1 METCVWS
8 QAVRAGLRLG
18 EKGPEKSGYF
28 PSLCSIRLAS
38 IYSLITTDMRTLM
51 KLRCK
56 CETPNA
62 TDRPRQIQS
71 QIHRWHIPTSEINF
85 IIRSAIYSLKLIFRD
100 IYILKI
106 VQQKSEYSII
116 YSPWCQSTRIQT
128 RTKFLWVRSYQWI
141 CESSSQKQ
149 LE

>member
-62 TDRPRQIQS
+62 TQ
-71 QIHRWHIPTSEINF
+71 
-85 IIRSAIYSLKLIFRD
+85 A
-100 IYILKI
+100 
-106 VQQKSEYSII
+106 
-116 YSPWCQSTRIQT
+116 
-128 RTKFLWVRSYQWI
+128 
-141 CESSSQKQ
+141 
-149 LE
+149 